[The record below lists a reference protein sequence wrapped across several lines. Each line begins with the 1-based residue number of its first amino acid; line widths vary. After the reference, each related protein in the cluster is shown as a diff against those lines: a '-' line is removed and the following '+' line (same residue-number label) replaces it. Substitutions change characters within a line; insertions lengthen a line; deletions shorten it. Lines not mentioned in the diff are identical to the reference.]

1 MTKQTETL
9 EAVEA
14 RLAERLRQGCPLK
27 KKPKVEKPL
36 PSAQV
41 FSLNP
46 WKRIGRKWLAYPVA
60 TTSALPYEPTWLER
74 LNNLRS
80 ANADEARRARADA
93 DRHRLS
99 LYGETQ
105 TIDELVRRQDEDWS
119 A

>member
-9 EAVEA
+9 EAVKA
-14 RLAERLRQGCPLK
+14 RLDERLRQGCPLK

-46 WKRIGRKWLAYPVA
+46 WKRFGRRWLAYPVA
-60 TTSALPYEPTWLER
+60 TTSAQVYEPTWLE
-74 LNNLRS
+74 LSNNLRQEN
-80 ANADEARRARADA
+80 ANAARRARAQA
-93 DRHRLS
+93 DRYRLS
-99 LYGETQ
+99 LYGETLS
-105 TIDELVRRQDEDWS
+105 IDELVRRQDEDWS